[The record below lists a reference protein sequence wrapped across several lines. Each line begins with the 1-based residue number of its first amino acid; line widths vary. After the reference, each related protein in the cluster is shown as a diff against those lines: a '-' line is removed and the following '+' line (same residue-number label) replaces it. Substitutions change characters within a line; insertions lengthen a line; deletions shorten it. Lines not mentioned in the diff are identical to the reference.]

1 MCVEVTEN
9 RVLFTASAFKTHNV
23 VNIAPNT
30 VICITL
36 RSQFQTSNRTL
47 FHNAVFKEKKIVMRC
62 SGPNYVA
69 GSKGHWFGIRTAIMH
84 AVITP
89 YVRIINQQCRETT
102 SYDSRVETAT
112 VIVGND

>member
-36 RSQFQTSNRTL
+36 RSNFKHQTALYSTTL
-47 FHNAVFKEKKIVMRC
+47 FSKKKRSLCGAVAR
-62 SGPNYVA
+62 
-69 GSKGHWFGIRTAIMH
+69 
-84 AVITP
+84 ITWP
-89 YVRIINQQCRETT
+89 GVKDIGLE
-102 SYDSRVETAT
+102 
-112 VIVGND
+112 